1 MNMQHI
7 FNIAVE
13 FEDEHIQNMIYAKAE
28 KEVIKKVIQDV
39 ENAIYEH
46 SCWNKDD
53 SSERNRR
60 GVTQLI
66 KDYTD
71 KFFTDNKDAIIK
83 ETSKM
88 LADRLSR
95 TKAVK
100 ELVNG
105 D

>member
-1 MNMQHI
+1 MQHI

-28 KEVIKKVIQDV
+28 KEVIKKVILDV
-39 ENAIYEH
+39 ENAIYKH
-46 SCWNKDD
+46 SCWNQND
-53 SSERNRR
+53 SNERNRQ

-71 KFFTDNKDAIIK
+71 QFFTDNKDAIIK

-100 ELVNG
+100 ELVKE
-105 D
+105 

>member
-1 MNMQHI
+1 MQHI

>member
-1 MNMQHI
+1 MQHI
-7 FNIAVE
+7 FNVAIE
-13 FEDEHIQNMIYAKAE
+13 FEDEQIQNMIYAKAE

-53 SSERNRR
+53 SNERNRR

-71 KFFTDNKDAIIK
+71 KFFDDNKNEIIDRA
-83 ETSKM
+83 SRM

-95 TKAVK
+95 TKAAK
-100 ELVNG
+100 ELVKE
-105 D
+105 

>member
-1 MNMQHI
+1 MQHI

-39 ENAIYEH
+39 ECAIYEH
-46 SCWNKDD
+46 TTWSGENADK
-53 SSERNRR
+53 RNRR

-71 KFFTDNKDAIIK
+71 QFFTDNKDAIIK
-83 ETSKM
+83 ETSKI

-95 TKAVK
+95 TKAAK
-100 ELVNG
+100 ELVKG
-105 D
+105 E

>member
-1 MNMQHI
+1 MQHI

-46 SCWNKDD
+46 SCWSKDD

-71 KFFTDNKDAIIK
+71 QFFTDNKDAIIK
-83 ETSKM
+83 ETSKI

-95 TKAVK
+95 TKAAK
-100 ELVNG
+100 ELVKG
-105 D
+105 E

>member
-1 MNMQHI
+1 MQHI

-13 FEDEHIQNMIYAKAE
+13 FEDEQIQQMIYNKAE

-39 ENAIYEH
+39 ENAIYKH
-46 SCWNKDD
+46 SCWSKND
-53 SSERNRR
+53 SNERNRQ

-71 KFFTDNKDAIIK
+71 KFFADNKDAIIK

-95 TKAVK
+95 TKAAK
-100 ELVNG
+100 ELVKG
-105 D
+105 E

>member
-1 MNMQHI
+1 MQHI

-46 SCWNKDD
+46 SCWNKDA
-53 SSERNRR
+53 SERNRR

-71 KFFTDNKDAIIK
+71 QFFTDNKDAIIK
-83 ETSKM
+83 ETSKI

-95 TKAVK
+95 TKAAK
-100 ELVNG
+100 ELVKEE
-105 D
+105 

>member
-1 MNMQHI
+1 MQHI

-13 FEDEHIQNMIYAKAE
+13 FEDEHIQNMIYARAE
-28 KEVIKKVIQDV
+28 KEVIKKVILDV

-46 SCWNKDD
+46 STWNQAD
-53 SSERNRR
+53 SNEHNRR

-71 KFFTDNKDAIIK
+71 KFFTDNKDAIIA
-83 ETSKM
+83 ETSKI

-95 TKAVK
+95 TKAAK
-100 ELVNG
+100 ELVKE
-105 D
+105 

>member
-1 MNMQHI
+1 MQHI

-13 FEDEHIQNMIYAKAE
+13 FEDEHIQQMIYAKAE
-28 KEVIKKVIQDV
+28 NEVIKKVIQDV

-71 KFFTDNKDAIIK
+71 QFFTDNKDAIIK
-83 ETSKM
+83 ETSKI

-95 TKAVK
+95 TKAAK
-100 ELVNG
+100 KLVNG
-105 D
+105 E

>member
-1 MNMQHI
+1 MQHI
-7 FNIAVE
+7 FNVAIE
-13 FEDEHIQNMIYAKAE
+13 FEDEQIQNMIYAKAE
-28 KEVIKKVIQDV
+28 KEVIKNVIQDV

-53 SSERNRR
+53 SNERNRR

-71 KFFTDNKDAIIK
+71 QFFTDNKDAIIA
-83 ETSKM
+83 ETSKI
-88 LADRLSR
+88 LAERLSR
-95 TKAVK
+95 TKAAKEIVK
-100 ELVNG
+100 G